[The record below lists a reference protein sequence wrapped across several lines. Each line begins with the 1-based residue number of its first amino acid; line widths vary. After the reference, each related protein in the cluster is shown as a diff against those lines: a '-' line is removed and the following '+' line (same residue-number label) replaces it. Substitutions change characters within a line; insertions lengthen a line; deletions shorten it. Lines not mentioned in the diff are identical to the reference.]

1 MKRAPNVALLI
12 ETSNAYARGL
22 LGGIRTY
29 LRAHGPWSI
38 YLGEQRRGDP
48 APDWLRRWQGDGII
62 ARIESAEIARALLKI
77 RCPVVDVSAA
87 RHLPSL
93 ANVETDDVEIA
104 RLATGHLLERGFREL
119 AFCGDER
126 FEWSNQ
132 RRDHFAAAVTA
143 AGRRCQVYRAASRR
157 RRTSG
162 WEEEKNDLGRWLA
175 GLPKPVGILAAY
187 DIRGRQ
193 VLDVCRELEIDVPDQ
208 VAVLG
213 VDNDELL
220 CDLATPPLSSIVP
233 DTART
238 GYEAARMLDV
248 LMQGGRITP
257 GARLVKPL
265 GIVTRRST
273 DVLALE
279 DADVCAA
286 IRYIREH
293 ALDGIKVDDVLRA
306 VPLSRRVLESRFQKL
321 LGRTPHDEIV
331 RVQLERV
338 KQLLLETDLP
348 LAAIAD
354 RTGYKHVEYMT
365 VVFKRVVGQP
375 PSAFRLEH
383 RG

>member
-48 APDWLRRWQGDGII
+48 APDWLRHWQGDGII
-62 ARIESAEIARALLKI
+62 ARIESAEIARSLLKM
-77 RCPVVDVSAA
+77 RCPLVDVSAA
-87 RHLPSL
+87 KHMPSL
-93 ANVETDDVEIA
+93 ANVETDDAEIA
-104 RLATGHLLERGFREL
+104 RLAAGHLLERGFREL

-126 FEWSNQ
+126 FQWSNQ
-132 RRDHFAAAVTA
+132 RRDHFAAAVAA
-143 AGRRCQVYRAASRR
+143 AGRRCHEYRPASRR
-157 RRTSG
+157 RRTAG
-162 WEEEKNDLGRWLA
+162 WEEEKHDLGRWLG

-193 VLDVCRELEIDVPDQ
+193 VLDVCRELEIDVHDQ
-208 VAVLG
+208 VAVIG

-238 GYEAARMLDV
+238 GYEAARLLDV
-248 LMQGGRITP
+248 QMHGERSAP

-279 DADVCAA
+279 DAEVCAA
-286 IRYIREH
+286 IRFIREH
-293 ALDGIKVDDVLRA
+293 ATDGIKVHDILRA

-321 LGRTPHDEIV
+321 LG
-331 RVQLERV
+331 
-338 KQLLLETDLP
+338 
-348 LAAIAD
+348 
-354 RTGYKHVEYMT
+354 
-365 VVFKRVVGQP
+365 
-375 PSAFRLEH
+375 
-383 RG
+383 

>member
-22 LGGIRTY
+22 LGGVRTY

-62 ARIESAEIARALLKI
+62 ARIESAEIARALLKM

-126 FEWSNQ
+126 YQWSNQ
-132 RRDHFAAAVTA
+132 RRDHFAAAVAA
-143 AGRRCQVYRAASRR
+143 AGRRCHVYQPASRR
-157 RRTSG
+157 RHKSG
-162 WEEEKNDLGRWLA
+162 WEEEKDDLGRWLA

-193 VLDVCRELEIDVPDQ
+193 VLDVCRALEIDVPDQ

-238 GYEAARMLDV
+238 GFEAARMLDV
-248 LMQGGRITP
+248 LMQGGRIAP

-279 DADVCAA
+279 DADICAA

-293 ALDGIKVDDVLRA
+293 ATDGIKVDDLLRA

-354 RTGYKHVEYMT
+354 RAGYKHVEYMT
-365 VVFKRVVGQP
+365 VVFKRVIGQP
-375 PSAFRLEH
+375 PSAFRQEH

>member
-1 MKRAPNVALLI
+1 MKQAPNVALLI

-38 YLGEQRRGDP
+38 YLGEQRRGEP

-62 ARIESAEIARALLKI
+62 ARIESAEIARALLKM

-87 RHLPSL
+87 RHMPSL
-93 ANVETDDVEIA
+93 ANVETDDAEIA
-104 RLATGHLLERGFREL
+104 RLAAGHLLERGFREL

-126 FEWSNQ
+126 FQWSNQ
-132 RRDHFAAAVTA
+132 RRDHFAAAVAA
-143 AGRRCQVYRAASRR
+143 AGRRCHVYQPASRR

-162 WEEEKNDLGRWLA
+162 WEEEKHDLRGWLA

-208 VAVLG
+208 VAVIG

-220 CDLATPPLSSIVP
+220 CDLATPPMSSIVP
-233 DTART
+233 DTSRT
-238 GYEAARMLDV
+238 GFEAARMLDV
-248 LMQGGRITP
+248 LMQGGRIAP

-279 DADVCAA
+279 DAEVCAA

-293 ALDGIKVDDVLRA
+293 ATDGIKVDDVLRA

-348 LAAIAD
+348 LAAIAE
-354 RTGYKHVEYMT
+354 RAGYKHVEYLT

-375 PSAFRLEH
+375 PSTFRQEH